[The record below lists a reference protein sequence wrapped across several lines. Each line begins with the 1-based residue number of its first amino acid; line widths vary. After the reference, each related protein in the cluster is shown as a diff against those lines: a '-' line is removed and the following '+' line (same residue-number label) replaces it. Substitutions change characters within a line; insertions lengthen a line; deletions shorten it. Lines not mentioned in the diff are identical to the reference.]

1 MTKVITVPLFGNLQ
15 TDLEQQSLLS
25 FTAGIYTTKIPKE
38 TLDNAIKEALAIGNQ
53 SLIDFNKSIPANEY
67 IIVVQEGFKEFMG
80 DLFDV
85 VLDHE
90 RGHIFHDHLE
100 GVDATKKQIMNSVEK
115 EKEADFYAAKIHGA
129 EKTAEGLVKALEYS
143 LWTRLGYTPNFEKNK
158 KVWMKQFISQ
168 PEFLERIKTL
178 KELHM
183 AETV

>member
-1 MTKVITVPLFGNLQ
+1 MFGNLQ
-15 TDLEQQSLLS
+15 TDMEQQNLLS
-25 FTAGIYTTKIPKE
+25 LSGGIYTTKIPKE
-38 TLDNAIKEALAIGNQ
+38 TLDNAIKEALSIGNQ
-53 SLIDFNKSIPANEY
+53 SLIDFNKSLPANEY
-67 IIVVQEGFKEFMG
+67 IIVVQEGFREFMG

-100 GVDATKKQIMNSVEK
+100 SVDVTKKQIITNVEK
-115 EKEADFYAAKIHGA
+115 EKEADFYAVKIHGA
-129 EKTAEGLVKALEYS
+129 EKTAEGLVKTLEYS

-178 KELHM
+178 KDLYM